1 VVQAPGR
8 PLALAV
14 GELIGI
20 EEVVVRGLGG
30 FLAGLP
36 AFGGVTV
43 GVDGRVVLVLD
54 PAGLPG
60 LGIAAARRTQ
70 PAAPAAE
77 AWARPR
83 PQRAPVLLAD
93 DSISV
98 RKVLGRQLG
107 AAGFEVVVVA
117 DGEQALAA
125 LRERPF
131 AALITDIEMP
141 RLNGFE
147 LLDLLRRRPETRE
160 LPAIVL
166 TSRAGAKHR
175 ELARRLGATAYLSK
189 PVDLSSLLAAL
200 GTASVAEGA
209 AAAGGGGAR

>member
-1 VVQAPGR
+1 
-8 PLALAV
+8 
-14 GELIGI
+14 
-20 EEVVVRGLGG
+20 
-30 FLAGLP
+30 
-36 AFGGVTV
+36 
-43 GVDGRVVLVLD
+43 
-54 PAGLPG
+54 
-60 LGIAAARRTQ
+60 
-70 PAAPAAE
+70 
-77 AWARPR
+77 
-83 PQRAPVLLAD
+83 VLLAD